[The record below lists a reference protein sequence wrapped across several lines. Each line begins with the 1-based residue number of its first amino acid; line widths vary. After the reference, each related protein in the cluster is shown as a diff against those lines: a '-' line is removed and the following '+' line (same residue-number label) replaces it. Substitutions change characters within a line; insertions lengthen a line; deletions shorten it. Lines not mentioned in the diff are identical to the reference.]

1 MVAAESD
8 RRSSRHTPAMNR
20 RALPADRRAPP
31 YQKTTGFMTQT
42 IQAVRGMNDILPD
55 QVPLWEFFEDT
66 VRDWLSQYGY
76 RNIRMPILE
85 RTDLFVRAIGEVTDI
100 VEKEMYTFVDHLN
113 GESLALRP
121 EGTASCVR
129 AAIEHNLLYTGPL
142 RLFYVGPMFR
152 HERPQKGRYRQFHQ
166 VGVEALGFAGP
177 DVDAEHMVMGAR
189 LWRRLGLD
197 GIRLE
202 INTLGNADSRSRY
215 RARLI
220 RYLEGRAA
228 DLDEDARRRLNTN
241 PLRILDSKNPAMQ
254 DVIAQAPK
262 LADDLD
268 EESLKHVQ
276 ELQDLLRNAGV
287 DFAINTRLVRGLD
300 YYNDVV
306 YEWTT
311 TRLGAQG
318 TVCAGGRYDGL
329 IAQIGGKP
337 APACGFA
344 MGIERR
350 KRLAV
355 FCIQQRERLVVLLLV
370 EPDAGQPQACKRGG
384 LIVPGLVDGPKQPGR
399 RRCRV
404 AVVVT
409 GLGQQQRSHRAVG
422 GRTVL
427 VDDLGAEAASLRN
440 IVLAYRLLELAEQY
454 RSLLRLTVL
463 IVIPALHSGKGGQ
476 RQKCQRDDQR
486 AVLLPELLECIQ
498 LFLFFKIECHLFL
511 SSSCR

>member
-1 MVAAESD
+1 
-8 RRSSRHTPAMNR
+8 
-20 RALPADRRAPP
+20 
-31 YQKTTGFMTQT
+31 
-42 IQAVRGMNDILPD
+42 MNDILPD
-55 QVPLWEFFEDT
+55 QAPLWEFFEDT

-85 RTDLFVRAIGEVTDI
+85 KTELFVRAIGEVTDI
-100 VEKEMYTFVDHLN
+100 VEKEMYTFVDQLN
-113 GESLALRP
+113 GESLTLRP

-129 AAIEHNLLYTGPL
+129 AAIQHNLLYPGPR

-197 GIRLE
+197 DIQLE
-202 INTLGNADSRSRY
+202 INTLGNSASRSRY

-220 RYLEGRAA
+220 RYLERRAA
-228 DLDEDARRRLNTN
+228 GLDEDARRRLNTN
-241 PLRILDSKNPAMQ
+241 PLRVLDSKNPAIQ
-254 DVIAQAPK
+254 EVIAQAPK

-268 EESLKHVQ
+268 EESLKHFQ

-287 DFAINTRLVRGLD
+287 DFGINTRLVRGLD

-344 MGIERR
+344 MGIERL
-350 KRLAV
+350 LA
-355 FCIQQRERLVVLLLV
+355 LLA
-370 EPDAGQPQACKRGG
+370 DAGTAVPAGVVDVYLVHSGEAAGKFAWTVAETLRGKGLSVLFHCGGGSFKSQMKRADASGARFAAIVGDDEAAKQMVALKPLREPGEQAQ
-384 LIVPGLVDGPKQPGR
+384 VS
-399 RRCRV
+399 
-404 AVVVT
+404 A
-409 GLGQQQRSHRAVG
+409 
-422 GRTVL
+422 
-427 VDDLGAEAASLRN
+427 AEAAGIIRRPNFS
-440 IVLAYRLLELAEQY
+440 
-454 RSLLRLTVL
+454 TT
-463 IVIPALHSGKGGQ
+463 
-476 RQKCQRDDQR
+476 
-486 AVLLPELLECIQ
+486 
-498 LFLFFKIECHLFL
+498 
-511 SSSCR
+511 